1 MSLFNGRKAEQ
12 QAEEYLQQQGLVT
25 IAKNFY
31 CASGEIDL
39 IMKSE
44 NELVFVEVRSR
55 KNKDFGSA
63 AETVDKRKQ
72 KKIITSAKVF
82 LHKNSWSVSMNCRF
96 DIIEV
101 QTDDNNINWIQDAFT
116 LGNQFSVF

>member
-12 QAEEYLQQQGLVT
+12 QAENYLLQKGLKT

-31 CASGEIDL
+31 CSAGEIDL
-39 IMKSE
+39 IMQEEK
-44 NELVFVEVRSR
+44 ELIFIEVRSR
-55 KNKDFGSA
+55 KNKNFGSA

-82 LHKNSWSVSMNCRF
+82 LHKNEWSALMNCRF

-101 QTDDNNINWIQDAFT
+101 QIDDGKIHWIKDAFT
-116 LGNQFSVF
+116 LENKFSVF

>member
-12 QAEEYLQQQGLVT
+12 QAEKYLQQQGLKT
-25 IAKNFY
+25 ITKNFY

-39 IMKSE
+39 IMKNE

-72 KKIITSAKVF
+72 KKIIASAKVF
-82 LHKNSWSVSMNCRF
+82 LHKNSWSSAMNCRF

-101 QTDDNNINWIQDAFT
+101 QVDDNDINWIQDAFT

>member
-12 QAEEYLQQQGLVT
+12 QAENYLVQNGLKT

-31 CASGEIDL
+31 CFAGEIDL
-39 IMKSE
+39 IMQEDSE
-44 NELVFVEVRSR
+44 LLFIEVRSR
-55 KNKDFGSA
+55 KSNTFGTA
-63 AETVDKRKQ
+63 AETVNKKKQ
-72 KKIITSAKVF
+72 KKIITSSKVF
-82 LHKNSWSVSMNCRF
+82 LQKNEWCSSMNCRF

-101 QTDDNNINWIQDAFT
+101 QINDGKIHWIKDAFT